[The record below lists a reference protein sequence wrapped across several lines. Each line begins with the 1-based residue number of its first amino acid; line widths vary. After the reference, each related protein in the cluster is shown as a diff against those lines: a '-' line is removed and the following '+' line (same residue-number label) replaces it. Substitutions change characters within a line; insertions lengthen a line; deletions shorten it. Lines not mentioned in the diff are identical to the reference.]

1 MGPGSAAREWGG
13 EGRNASVVVE
23 RHHDTTAVRIFGGVL
38 AQLRCRIGGGPRRR
52 GPHCASHLASVSWSS
67 AECCVL
73 TVTDE
78 SVRQM
83 GKVARP
89 AMLNRNTLVLYCTLI
104 FVNSFIYSVTT
115 VVLQVR

>member
-38 AQLRCRIGGGPRRR
+38 AQLRCRIGGGP
-52 GPHCASHLASVSWSS
+52 CASHLA
-67 AECCVL
+67 
-73 TVTDE
+73 